1 LKKKGTVCWEGGL
14 QAWSG
19 SFEKAEREDGK
30 RSKRVFPIIPVLGMF
45 LCAAWNEPPRAF
57 RNKYK
62 YLMAMIERLF
72 FSSG

>member
-1 LKKKGTVCWEGGL
+1 MPWN
-14 QAWSG
+14 G

-30 RSKRVFPIIPVLGMF
+30 RSKRVFLLIPVLGMF
-45 LCAAWNEPPRAF
+45 LCAAWNAPLGAF
-57 RNKYK
+57 RNRYK